1 MPKKTT
7 QQNKNDLIAASKR
20 GPLSSKQ
27 FNSLCATLR
36 YYKQCVRD
44 LQTVYR
50 KETGKDM

>member
-1 MPKKTT
+1 MPTKTILQT
-7 QQNKNDLIAASKR
+7 KNELIAASKK
-20 GPLSSKQ
+20 GNLTTKQ
-27 FNSLCATLR
+27 FHSLRATLR